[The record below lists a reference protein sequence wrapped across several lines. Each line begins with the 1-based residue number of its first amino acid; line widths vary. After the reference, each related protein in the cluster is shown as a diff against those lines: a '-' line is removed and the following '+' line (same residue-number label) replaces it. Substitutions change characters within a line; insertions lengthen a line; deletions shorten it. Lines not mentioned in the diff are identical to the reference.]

1 MNYEDKSKE
10 ELIKELRELQQE
22 FNSLKTLYDQGITER
37 GQVEQELI
45 SAKEKAQ
52 AGERMKSAVHACF
65 LHEIRTPFNGILG
78 FAELLS
84 DPDISVEEQR
94 EFIKI
99 IQKQSRVAI
108 NIINEE
114 LAFQN
119 SEKEIRTA

>member
-65 LHEIRTPFNGILG
+65 LHEIRPDVVYQGI
-78 FAELLS
+78 S
-84 DPDISVEEQR
+84 KTQR
-94 EFIKI
+94 YFKY
-99 IQKQSRVAI
+99 
-108 NIINEE
+108 
-114 LAFQN
+114 
-119 SEKEIRTA
+119 